1 MKKPLF
7 NMDNITKGKLD
18 IRAGDYQE
26 IFGGQSIRNYTPT
39 PTIFSKSNS
48 LGHNY
53 TVTIMALKK
62 TTPGTVER
70 FKLAVKLF
78 NIMGFHVK
86 WDGSTK
92 EPEVSWFD
100 TEGWSHGFGTVELIR
115 ELLHK
120 DYIDDGT
127 RGTQAKVLHDVLKS
141 TTKETMLVIDS
152 YS

>member
-7 NMDNITKGKLD
+7 NMGNITKGKLD
-18 IRAGDYQE
+18 IHAGDYQE

-39 PTIFSKSNS
+39 IFSKSNS
-48 LGHNY
+48 LCHNY
-53 TVTIMALKK
+53 TATIMALKK
-62 TTPGTVER
+62 ATPGTVER

-78 NIMGFHVK
+78 NLMGFHVK

-100 TEGWSHGFGTVELIR
+100 TEGGSHGFSTVELIR

-120 DYIDDGT
+120 DYTDDGT
-127 RGTQAKVLHDVLKS
+127 RSTQAKVLHDALKS
-141 TTKETMLVIDS
+141 TAKETMLVIDS